1 MSLSFKATYF
11 SDFVIMHFQ
20 YGQMTIAKHS
30 ATLQLQL
37 QIVLRKNIPFIDT
50 VADRKKVGQVL
61 FRNLAKIEL
70 SKPGL
75 L

>member
-30 ATLQLQL
+30 ATLQ
-37 QIVLRKNIPFIDT
+37 IVLRKNITFIDT
-50 VADRKKVGQVL
+50 VADRKKLGQVL

-70 SKPGL
+70 SKPDL